1 MVDTQSTT
9 RASIAQVLSY
19 WAQKQP
25 EHALLFAPETEQEL
39 SYGQMA
45 LEAEHFMG
53 WLQDHGV
60 SAAGHVGIFM
70 HNGRQTTTVFIATM
84 ASGRVVT
91 PLNLLAPVDQLAWV
105 LDHSDIEV
113 LFYAPENKQS
123 LFAALKKTQR
133 AFELIELNPDAESGP
148 FLQSPRIPLPFIDT
162 NSPAL
167 LMYTSGTTGTPKGV
181 LLTHR
186 NLLHAA
192 KSISEWHQLT
202 PADIVLSSLPIYH
215 INGQV
220 ISTIT
225 PFFSGG
231 SIVAPH
237 HFSVSTWWK
246 TAIHYKCT
254 WINMVPTIIA
264 YLINAAKSGVNKPD
278 LAQLKHIRFGR
289 SASAPLP
296 PEHHREFEELFG
308 MPVIEAMGMTETC
321 SIVFCNP
328 HDDRRRFGSP
338 GLPCGVQAKIVDD
351 QGQTLPDLISGE
363 ICLKGANVLH
373 AYYKGETETK
383 KAFDADGWM
392 RTGDL
397 GMRDVDGFYFITGRL
412 KELIIKGGEN
422 IAPREIDEVLLKHPA
437 VLDAAS
443 VGIPDSNYGQE
454 IMACIILKEG
464 QSCLE
469 SEMRKFCIDNLGKF
483 RTPKIILFMADL
495 PRGPSGKVQRLK
507 LLDLAEAKQ

>member
-1 MVDTQSTT
+1 MAEILNSAS
-9 RASIAQVLSY
+9 ASIAQVLTK
-19 WAQKQP
+19 WAKRQP
-25 EHALLFAPETEQEL
+25 DHVLLFAPETDQKL

-45 LEAEHFMG
+45 IEAEHFMG
-53 WLQDHGV
+53 WLNDRQI

-84 ASGRVVT
+84 VCGRVVT

-105 LDHSDIEV
+105 LDHSDIEI
-113 LFYAPENKQS
+113 LFYAPENKPS

-133 AFELIELNPDAESGP
+133 TFALVELDPDAEYGP
-148 FLQSPRIPLPFIDT
+148 FLKSVRSPLPQIDP
-162 NSPAL
+162 NNAAL

-246 TAIHYKCT
+246 MVVQYRCT

-264 YLINAAKSGVNKPD
+264 YLINAANCG
-278 LAQLKHIRFGR
+278 
-289 SASAPLP
+289 AS
-296 PEHHREFEELFG
+296 
-308 MPVIEAMGMTETC
+308 
-321 SIVFCNP
+321 
-328 HDDRRRFGSP
+328 
-338 GLPCGVQAKIVDD
+338 
-351 QGQTLPDLISGE
+351 
-363 ICLKGANVLH
+363 
-373 AYYKGETETK
+373 
-383 KAFDADGWM
+383 
-392 RTGDL
+392 
-397 GMRDVDGFYFITGRL
+397 
-412 KELIIKGGEN
+412 
-422 IAPREIDEVLLKHPA
+422 
-437 VLDAAS
+437 
-443 VGIPDSNYGQE
+443 
-454 IMACIILKEG
+454 
-464 QSCLE
+464 
-469 SEMRKFCIDNLGKF
+469 
-483 RTPKIILFMADL
+483 
-495 PRGPSGKVQRLK
+495 
-507 LLDLAEAKQ
+507 